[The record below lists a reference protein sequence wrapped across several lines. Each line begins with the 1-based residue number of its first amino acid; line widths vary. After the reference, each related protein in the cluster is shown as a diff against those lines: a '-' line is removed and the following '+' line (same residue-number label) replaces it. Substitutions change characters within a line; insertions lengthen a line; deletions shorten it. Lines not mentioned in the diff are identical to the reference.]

1 MYTAFFGLAQE
12 PFSIAP
18 DPRFLFMSEAHREA
32 LAHLL
37 YGLGGEGGFVLLTG
51 EIGAGKTTVC
61 RCFLEQVPPGCEVAY
76 VVNPKLTVVEL
87 LQTVCEEF
95 GIPVPERSPGTA
107 TVKDLLDPLNRHV
120 LARHAEG
127 GHCVL
132 VIDEAQSLSAEVL
145 EQLRLL
151 TNLETAE
158 KKLLQIVLIGQPE
171 LRQMLARP
179 ELEQLAQRVVARFHL
194 GALDEAGTAQYVRH
208 RLAVAGLQGPLPF
221 EPAALR
227 RLHRLAGG
235 VPRRINLVAGRAMLG
250 AYALGVQRIGPRV
263 VDRAAREVFGEI
275 PAVRR
280 LPAWAWVPAAA
291 GGVIVVGA
299 ALWSTR
305 PAPGPGTAAAKPA
318 TAASTTAAMAA
329 SSATTAASPP
339 TLATGPAAAAMP
351 DEGEAWRALALR
363 WGVTLADGVDA
374 CAAAAA
380 QGLQCLR
387 TRGGLDLIRR
397 LGHPVIVELQDDAGR
412 RGHALVTGFAE
423 GAVVLQTADG
433 PRTMAPGALARVWRG
448 EFATLWRPPPGW
460 RADAPLAAVEPWL
473 RPRLAAAA
481 AAGVDQPLREQV
493 LAFQTD
499 RGLTP
504 DGRLGPLTLIALAQA
519 AGDAGPRLEAWR

>member
-1 MYTAFFGLAQE
+1 MYTAFFGLAHE

-61 RCFLEQVPPGCEVAY
+61 RCFLEQVPAGCEVAY

-127 GHCVL
+127 RHCVL

-208 RLAVAGLQGPLPF
+208 RLAVAGLQGALPF

-235 VPRRINLVAGRAMLG
+235 VPRRINLLAGRAMLG
-250 AYALGVQRIGPRV
+250 AYALGLQRIGPRV
-263 VDRAAREVFGEI
+263 VDRAAREVFGEA
-275 PAVRR
+275 PPVRR
-280 LPAWAWVPAAA
+280 LPAWAWVSVAA

-305 PAPGPGTAAAKPA
+305 PAPGPGTAAAPPA
-318 TAASTTAAMAA
+318 TAASMTAPRAAA
-329 SSATTAASPP
+329 SSPP
-339 TLATGPAAAAMP
+339 TLAAGPAAAALP
-351 DEGEAWRALALR
+351 DEAEAWRALALR

-374 CAAAAA
+374 CAAAGV

-412 RGHALVTGFAE
+412 RGHALVTGFTE

-433 PRTMAPGALARVWRG
+433 PRTVAPAALARVWRG

-460 RADAPLAAVEPWL
+460 RTDAPLAAVEAWL
-473 RPRLAAAA
+473 RPRLAAARA
-481 AAGVDQPLREQV
+481 TGADLPLREQV

-519 AGDAGPRLEAWR
+519 AGDAGPRLETWR